1 LESIRVQGESAAMYR
16 NDLLAVVE
24 SDRSPQEV
32 SNAAVVYVHAGG
44 DLDTALL
51 AQFKAIDKVRIQWGK
66 YRQGRQGRH
75 DRELGM
81 ADGIFDDMGR
91 LGPAPPEQLQLL
103 EPYLNSSDTTTRCAA
118 AYAYAGLGGDRSR
131 ATRIM
136 LGTPHNERVASFSHD
151 WLSLLSRS
159 GFVDPGAVMAQLESN
174 TPAEAV
180 ESIQLI
186 RMCDERA
193 SVSLPKLKELANAD
207 DAQVAAAA
215 QEATRYIEW
224 TVQHPDEARELRR
237 RVPR

>member
-1 LESIRVQGESAAMYR
+1 
-16 NDLLAVVE
+16 
-24 SDRSPQEV
+24 
-32 SNAAVVYVHAGG
+32 
-44 DLDTALL
+44 
-51 AQFKAIDKVRIQWGK
+51 
-66 YRQGRQGRH
+66 
-75 DRELGM
+75 
-81 ADGIFDDMGR
+81 
-91 LGPAPPEQLQLL
+91 
-103 EPYLNSSDTTTRCAA
+103 
-118 AYAYAGLGGDRSR
+118 
-131 ATRIM
+131 
-136 LGTPHNERVASFSHD
+136 
-151 WLSLLSRS
+151 
-159 GFVDPGAVMAQLESN
+159 MAQLESN